1 MTGLEDIELLL
12 AELPEE
18 GQRTRPDLFSISGFP
33 HYEDVLSNW
42 YAFFMDP
49 SGPHGLGTLF
59 LEVLL
64 ELANAKDTVAIGSS
78 MAVKRELTTPEGKAI
93 DLVVHDGEETGDG
106 TTGALNAIVIENKV
120 YHHLNNRL
128 DLYFNAVPAENKTG
142 IVIGL
147 KRTDTGHGSFTA
159 LTHRDLIDGV
169 VRRLPFTAQVPEP
182 HRQYLIDLH
191 QNIHEL
197 TAHMEYSNEVD
208 FFLRN
213 TELIQR
219 VNRLEGKFKDYLK
232 GQLGTVATELGV
244 RLYPSAQKCWYLCL
258 PKDDQVY
265 YSVLLDDV
273 LANGTDLLV
282 VVELHGIEGRD
293 LQPFYDAVKPLLKS
307 DTHADPPLH
316 NRGANWIQY
325 ATIRI
330 PMSAAANGTL
340 SDTVLQRIQQDLG
353 PILEK
358 ADEFVKPKVATKNV

>member
-1 MTGLEDIELLL
+1 MTDLEDITRLL
-12 AELPEE
+12 ADLPEE

-64 ELANAKDTVAIGSS
+64 ELANAKDKVTIGSS

-106 TTGALNAIVIENKV
+106 ISGAMNAIVIENKV
-120 YHHLNNRL
+120 YHHLNNPL
-128 DLYFNAVPAENKTG
+128 DLYLNAVAAESKTG
-142 IVIGL
+142 IVLGL
-147 KRTDTGHGSFTA
+147 KKTDPGHGSFTSVS
-159 LTHRDLIDGV
+159 HRDLIDGV
-169 VRRLPFTAQVPEP
+169 VRRLPFTARVPEP

-197 TAHMEYSNEVD
+197 TAHMEYSQEVD
-208 FFLRN
+208 FFLKN

-219 VNRLEGKFKDYLK
+219 VNRLEGKFKEYLK

-258 PKDDQVY
+258 PKDDKVY

-273 LANGTDLLV
+273 LEKGTDLIV
-282 VVELHGIEGRD
+282 VVELHGIEGKD
-293 LQPFYDAVKPLLKS
+293 LQPFYDEVKPLLKS

-316 NRGANWIQY
+316 RQGANWIQY
-325 ATIRI
+325 AAIRI
-330 PMSAAANGTL
+330 PMTTAEKGTL
-340 SDTVLQRIQQDLG
+340 SDMVLERIRQHLA

-358 ADEFVKPKVATKNV
+358 ADEFMKPKTSPKNA

>member
-1 MTGLEDIELLL
+1 MTDLEDLDQLL
-12 AELPEE
+12 AEMPEE
-18 GQRTRPDLFSISGFP
+18 GQRMRPDLFSISGFP

-64 ELANAKDTVAIGSS
+64 ELANAKDNVTIGSS
-78 MAVKRELTTPEGKAI
+78 MAVRRELTTPEGKAI

-106 TTGALNAIVIENKV
+106 VQGAMNAIVIENKV

-128 DLYFNAVPAENKTG
+128 DLYFNAVSAENKTG
-142 IVIGL
+142 IVLGL
-147 KRTDTGHGSFTA
+147 RRTTIDHDAFSFVS
-159 LTHRDLIDGV
+159 HRDLIDNV
-169 VRRLPFTAQVPEP
+169 VARLSITAPVPEP
-182 HRQYLIDLH
+182 FRQYLIDLH

-208 FFLRN
+208 FFLKNAER
-213 TELIQR
+213 IQR
-219 VNRLEGKFKDYLK
+219 VNRLEGSLKAYLK
-232 GQLGTVATELGV
+232 GQLQPVAAELGV
-244 RLYPSAQKCWYLCL
+244 ELYPSAQKCWYLCQ
-258 PKDDQVY
+258 PNDDHVY

-273 LANGTDLLV
+273 LAHGKDLLV
-282 VVELHGIEGRD
+282 VVELQGTKGKD
-293 LQPFYDAVKPLLKS
+293 LQPFFDSVAGLLKAGVH
-307 DTHADPPLH
+307 DADPIH
-316 NRGANWIQY
+316 NQGTNWIQY

-340 SDTVLQRIQQDLG
+340 GDTVLQRIQQDLA

-358 ADEFVKPKVATKNV
+358 ADEFMKPEASSTIS

>member
-1 MTGLEDIELLL
+1 MKGLEGLEQLL

-18 GQRTRPDLFSISGFP
+18 GQRSRPDLFSISGFP

-42 YAFFMDP
+42 YAYFMDP

-64 ELANAKDTVAIGSS
+64 ELANAKDAVTIGSS

-93 DLVVHDGEETGDG
+93 DLVVHDGEETGEG
-106 TTGALNAIVIENKV
+106 IAEAMNAIVIENKV

-128 DLYFNAVPAENKTG
+128 DLYFNAVRAESKTG
-142 IVIGL
+142 IVLGL
-147 KRTDTGHGSFTA
+147 KRTETGHASFVSV
-159 LTHRDLIDGV
+159 THRDLIDAV
-169 VRRLPFTAQVPEP
+169 VRRLPITARVPEP

-197 TAHMEYSNEVD
+197 TAHMEYSNEVE
-208 FFLRN
+208 FFLKN

-219 VNRLEGKFKDYLK
+219 VNRLERKFKEYLK

-273 LANGTDLLV
+273 LAQGTDLMV
-282 VVELHGIEGRD
+282 VVELHDTEGKD

-316 NRGANWIQY
+316 NHGANWIQY

-330 PMSAAANGTL
+330 PMSAAEDGTL
-340 SDTVLQRIQQDLG
+340 SETILQRIQQDLA

-358 ADEFVKPKVATKNV
+358 ADEFMKPKTAPKNV